1 MYEDV
6 LASAQRDLVN
16 YRGSGMSVMEMS
28 HRGPDYSAIHDKAE
42 ADLRA
47 LLDVPEGYSVL
58 FLQGGASLQFGALP
72 LNLSARGDPV
82 DYVVTGSWS
91 KKAAAEA
98 RKFNDTVHVTEG
110 DNVSIPEPAEWNL
123 SDEAA
128 YVHICSNETIQGVEF
143 PALPDLG
150 DKVLCADMS
159 SNFCSKPVDVSRY
172 GVIYAGAQKNI
183 GPSGLAIVI
192 VRDDLLDRARPETP
206 VMMHYKTLAEARSLY
221 NTPNCWGIYLC
232 GMVFDKLLK
241 MGGLE
246 EVEKLNRAKC
256 AVVYDAI
263 AGSGGFYRCPV
274 EPTFRS
280 AMNVPFTIPASA
292 DLEKAFVEEST
303 AAGLANLK
311 GHRSVGGM
319 VSMGVGVGC
328 GRRRGNSCLTRPT
341 PPPPARQPVQRHADG
356 GRRHPGA
363 LHEGF
368 PGAARVESFRGFFAP
383 RHEGHGM
390 GEEVVLGGSN
400 GNDILMTVFLEKH
413 MGVHAASPDRSHRK
427 GTSISGASG
436 FRYCGA
442 PEAATICSNSSWSR
456 SAWVMSSRSCML
468 VCIRSLALR

>member
-28 HRGPDYSAIHDKAE
+28 HRGPEYSAIHDKAE

-98 RKFNDTVHVTEG
+98 RKFNDAVHVTAG
-110 DNVSIPEPAEWNL
+110 DNVSIPEPAAWNL

-280 AMNVPFTIPASA
+280 AMNVPFTIPAGA
-292 DLEKAFVEEST
+292 DLEKAFVEESA

-319 VSMGVGVGC
+319 VSVGGA
-328 GRRRGNSCLTRPT
+328 RGSGSAGAGAGGSSCLTRPT
-341 PPPPARQPVQRHADG
+341 PTPAARQPVQRHADG

-363 LHEGF
+363 LHEGL

-383 RHEGHGM
+383 STLRGAWM
-390 GEEVVLGGSN
+390 GVGI
-400 GNDILMTVFLEKH
+400 GNWMILMMVFVE
-413 MGVHAASPDRSHRK
+413 R
-427 GTSISGASG
+427 GTLWVYRLFGPIRPTGRAPQPPARRASG
-436 FRYCGA
+436 TAGRRRPRRSARTPPGRGPPCPGA
-442 PEAATICSNSSWSR
+442 PG
-456 SAWVMSSRSCML
+456 
-468 VCIRSLALR
+468 